1 MVTTGI
7 DRRALSAERKA
18 LAASFDDARR
28 QRPLVGDRVLGPLL
42 NYLASAVVIGWGVAH
57 IVPTREVVKSLGEVA
72 IDSRRIME
80 MEWVAEGLALVF
92 IGVSTFVL
100 TVAAGLAD
108 PVAVLVY
115 RMNAAAL
122 VVFAAWTYL
131 AGFQTSLLPIKLC
144 PAVLTAAA
152 TLVVIATLV

>member
-1 MVTTGI
+1 MG
-7 DRRALSAERKA
+7 
-18 LAASFDDARR
+18 R
-28 QRPLVGDRVLGPLL
+28 QPHGDRVLGPLL

-57 IVPTREVVKSLGEVA
+57 IVPTREVVKNLGEAA

-100 TVAAGLAD
+100 TLVAGLSD
-108 PVAVLVY
+108 PIAALVY

-122 VVFAAWTYL
+122 IVFAIWTYV
-131 AGFQTSLLPIKLC
+131 AGFKTDLLPIKLC
-144 PAVLTAAA
+144 PVVLTSAAGLILAA
-152 TLVVIATLV
+152 TIV